1 MIGLILSPTIGE
13 YSAYVLL
20 SLCMLTHALS
30 LLLYGAFYI
39 RSRKKPGDTPS
50 VAMRPVD
57 WQTMVMYLLFVASV
71 FLLLFTSGDSSLR
84 EVLPKGI
91 YLFLRFASIVGT
103 MGILAFFI
111 GEKLPREKF
120 DPEKF
125 PFKCA
130 KWEKEGKIYDNLGL
144 RYWKTH
150 VPDMSKYFPRAF
162 SKQGNFSRDPA
173 HLRRLVQETCSAEAV
188 HWDAD
193 RAELRVPDSDGR
205 IGRTGD
211 GAVHHWKSR
220 VDRDSKVQSPAN
232 HENHR
237 RD

>member
-1 MIGLILSPTIGE
+1 MCCFRCVCSRTRF
-13 YSAYVLL
+13 
-20 SLCMLTHALS
+20 S

-150 VPDMSKYFPRAF
+150 VPDMSKYFPARVLQAGQF
-162 SKQGNFSRDPA
+162 FTRPGASSPPGSGNLLGGGGA
-173 HLRRLVQETCSAEAV
+173 LG
-188 HWDAD
+188 AD
-193 RAELRVPDSDGR
+193 RAELRVSDSDGR